1 MWISPAYAQAAGG
14 QGGDFFVTLLPLIL
28 IFVVFWLLLIR
39 PQQRKVREHQQMIQN
54 LKKGDTVVTGGGI
67 VGKIVKVD
75 AGDNLLLLEIA
86 PNVQVRVVRHTI
98 AELLTKPKPANQNQA
113 QQQGGQAGGGLLGR
127 LFPKK

>member
-113 QQQGGQAGGGLLGR
+113 QQQSGQAGGGLLGR

>member
-98 AELLTKPKPANQNQA
+98 AELLGKPKPANQNQT
-113 QQQGGQAGGGLLGR
+113 QQQGGQAGGFLGK